1 MLKVILAVAAALF
14 ASLPA
19 SALEPFGGSA
29 ADHAEI
35 QAFHD
40 RALEKFNAGDVS
52 GAVDD
57 YLAQLRVLH
66 TKSTGIRDRESL
78 RTSWT
83 KAFAPDAKTKPY
95 LLSQVVDMGASGS
108 AVGAWAY
115 MVCNYASVSLDKAT
129 NKAVGEYSNGRY
141 IAVMTK
147 TAEGWKVLLDIDN
160 GAEGAGVDL
169 EEKLKAEFGS

>member
-1 MLKVILAVAAALF
+1 MLRLILAAIAAA
-14 ASLPA
+14 SLAMPA
-19 SALEPFGGSA
+19 QALEPFGGTK

-40 RALEKFNAGDVS
+40 RAIEKFNAGDVA

-57 YLAQLRVLH
+57 YIAQLRVLH

-83 KAFAPDAKTKPY
+83 KGFAPESKTKPY
-95 LLSQVVDMGASGS
+95 LLSQIVDMGVSGS
-108 AVGAWAY
+108 AVGSWAY

-141 IAVMTK
+141 IAVLTK
-147 TAEGWKVLLDIDN
+147 TAAGWKVLLDIDN

-169 EEKLKAEFGS
+169 EARLKAEFGS

>member
-1 MLKVILAVAAALF
+1 MLKVILAIAAAFL
-14 ASLPA
+14 AAAPA
-19 SALEPFGGSA
+19 KALEPFGGTT

-57 YLAQLRVLH
+57 YLDQLRVLH

-83 KAFAPDAKTKPY
+83 KAFAPESKTKPY
-95 LLSQVVDMGASGS
+95 LLSQIVDMGVSGS
-108 AVGAWAY
+108 AVGSWAY

-129 NKAVGEYSNGRY
+129 NKAIGEYSNGRY

-147 TAEGWKVLLDIDN
+147 TAAGWKVLLDIDN
-160 GAEGAGVDL
+160 GAAGAAVDL
-169 EEKLKAEFGS
+169 EEKLKKEFGS